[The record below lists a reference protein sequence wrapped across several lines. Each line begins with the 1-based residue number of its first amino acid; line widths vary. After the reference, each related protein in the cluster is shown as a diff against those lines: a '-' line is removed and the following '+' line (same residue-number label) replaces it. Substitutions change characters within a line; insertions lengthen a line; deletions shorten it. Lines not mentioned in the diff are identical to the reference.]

1 MFGELTEDILQAS
14 RRLQRTPSWCSSS
27 SEALCEFHDSAVGT
41 PKTKRTS
48 ARSMARNKKTC
59 HVQCVCVCSSSSL
72 HLFCVLVV
80 VCVVLC
86 MCACCCVGARVL
98 DVIVHVFMIPFTNA
112 KSSDSDTHEWINEI
126 CFVARAHECH
136 VI

>member
-1 MFGELTEDILQAS
+1 MAAAEDKAI
-14 RRLQRTPSWCSSS
+14 
-27 SEALCEFHDSAVGT
+27 
-41 PKTKRTS
+41 
-48 ARSMARNKKTC
+48 
-59 HVQCVCVCSSSSL
+59 VC
-72 HLFCVLVV
+72 LFCLNVV
-80 VCVVLC
+80 P
-86 MCACCCVGARVL
+86 

>member
-1 MFGELTEDILQAS
+1 
-14 RRLQRTPSWCSSS
+14 
-27 SEALCEFHDSAVGT
+27 
-41 PKTKRTS
+41 
-48 ARSMARNKKTC
+48 
-59 HVQCVCVCSSSSL
+59 VQCVCVCSSSSL